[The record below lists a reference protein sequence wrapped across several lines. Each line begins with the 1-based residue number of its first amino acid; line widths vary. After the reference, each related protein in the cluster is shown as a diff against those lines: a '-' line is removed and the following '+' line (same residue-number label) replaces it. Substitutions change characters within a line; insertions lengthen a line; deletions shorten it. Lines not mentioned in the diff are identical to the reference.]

1 MAHKKIKV
9 GVLFGGRSAEH
20 EVSLVSATSVIKAL
34 DPKKYIVVPIGITKN
49 GQFIIGPQALD
60 ILKNNKKLPSK
71 VLANLPPAPDTNT
84 LKLTNDIRKKVNVI
98 FPVLHGTF
106 GEDGTIQSILELA
119 GIPYV
124 GTGVLGSAVGM
135 DKIIQKMILQSVGIP
150 VVKFNYLTD
159 VDFKKQKLSLAKAM
173 KGLYYPVFVK
183 PANAGSSVGIS
194 KVHNQKELLPALK
207 LAFKYDRRV
216 IIEAGVK
223 NVREIEVSVL
233 GNERPQASKPGE
245 VIASNE
251 FYDYD
256 AKYVDGKS
264 ELVIP
269 TKIKDK
275 ASDKIRELACQAF
288 TALDLAGFA
297 RIDFLYNE
305 LTGQIFLNEANTIPG
320 FTSISM
326 YPKLWAAAGL
336 SYNKLLDELIDL
348 AFKRYQ
354 QKYKLITSYQP
365 KKKWYR

>member
-1 MAHKKIKV
+1 MSHKKIKV

-20 EVSLVSATSVIKAL
+20 EVSLVSATSVIKCL
-34 DPKKYIVVPIGITKN
+34 DSKKYTVVPIGITKS
-49 GQFIIGPQALD
+49 GQFITGAKALD
-60 ILKNNKKLPSK
+60 ILKNNQAITAKDLAHLPPVPETRGLK
-71 VLANLPPAPDTNT
+71 LANDL
-84 LKLTNDIRKKVNVI
+84 RKKVDVV

-119 GIPYV
+119 NIPYV
-124 GTGVLGSAVGM
+124 GAGVLGSAIGM
-135 DKIIQKMILQSVGIP
+135 DKIIQKMILQAVGIP

-159 VDFKKQKLSLAKAM
+159 VDFKKTKLSLTKAM
-173 KGLYYPVFVK
+173 KGLSYPVFVK

-194 KVHNQKELLPALK
+194 KVHSKTELLPALK

-233 GNERPQASKPGE
+233 GNELPKASRPGE

-264 ELVIP
+264 KLVIP
-269 TKIKDK
+269 TKLHGN

-288 TALDLAGFA
+288 KALDLAGFA
-297 RIDFLYNE
+297 RIDFLYNRK
-305 LTGQIFLNEANTIPG
+305 TGEIFLNEANTIPG

-326 YPKLWAAAGL
+326 YPKLWAATGL
-336 SYNKLLDELIDL
+336 QYEKLLDELISL
-348 AFKRYQ
+348 AFARFK
-354 QKYKLITSYQP
+354 QKTGLMTSYRP
-365 KKKWYR
+365 KKQWYR